1 MFLLGKINQDL
12 KSALKNRD
20 IEKTAVL
27 RFILAQVQNKSIEKR
42 GTGDSPEL
50 SDEEVTQV
58 LQKEFKKRKEA
69 IELFKKGGRNDL
81 ADKETSELKFFEG
94 YLPVELSRDEIMKV
108 VEKVMAGGGKDFGV
122 LMKEA
127 MKELKGQ
134 ADGKIVSELVREKL
148 SGSGTSSL

>member
-20 IEKTAVL
+20 TEKTAVL

-50 SDEEVTQV
+50 SDEEVAQV

-81 ADKETSELKFFEG
+81 ADKETSELKFFEE
-94 YLPVELSRDEIMKV
+94 YLPAELSQDEIMKV
-108 VEKVMAGGGKDFGV
+108 VEKVMAGRWKDC
-122 LMKEA
+122 K
-127 MKELKGQ
+127 
-134 ADGKIVSELVREKL
+134 
-148 SGSGTSSL
+148 